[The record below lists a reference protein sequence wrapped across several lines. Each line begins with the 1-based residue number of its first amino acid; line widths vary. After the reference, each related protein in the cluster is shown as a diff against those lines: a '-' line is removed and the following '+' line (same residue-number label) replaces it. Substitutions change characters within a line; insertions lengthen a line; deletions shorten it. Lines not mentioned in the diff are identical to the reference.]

1 MTFVHQRWLSLGSH
15 VQLKSNTIPEVPW
28 QSKYQTNL
36 KDITAISAYCHVMFP
51 FPRILP
57 VSHLDVIFFPSSRNS
72 NSDVLK
78 ASGNLERATNS
89 VLGTVLSL
97 PVTRWAYHA
106 LWPLNVTLA
115 FNVACCVPA
124 SKPPSLFIRQI
135 SQTPGSELC
144 GPSLLCNRSRLHC
157 DTCQRGR
164 KWRSDLL
171 NYLCGNPP
179 LSIPLPAWDQ
189 SVTQSVF
196 AQRCMQWALAT
207 RRSER
212 WI

>member
-1 MTFVHQRWLSLGSH
+1 MTI
-15 VQLKSNTIPEVPW
+15 KISNKFKRYY
-28 QSKYQTNL
+28 SYL
-36 KDITAISAYCHVMFP
+36 C
-51 FPRILP
+51 ILP
-57 VSHLDVIFFPSSRNS
+57 CYVSISVDIARFPPGRNIFFPAVGTLIVIRY
-72 NSDVLK
+72 VLK
-78 ASGNLERATNS
+78 ASGNLDRATNS

-212 WI
+212 CI